1 MPLAVIL
8 IAQTRR
14 LQPWGLR
21 LQHAPGG
28 EPADFI
34 LRTQIA
40 HDAIK
45 PIQDF
50 WQLTEAEDAA
60 TEVYAAKAVIR
71 PDDRRICFLVPILDI
86 DEIKLLVAKKNRLLR
101 RQRTR
106 C

>member
-1 MPLAVIL
+1 MAVRIPGITDAAAVIL

-34 LRTQIA
+34 LRTLIA
-40 HDAIK
+40 PATIK

-50 WQLTEAEDAA
+50 WQLTEEEDAA
-60 TEVYAAKAVIR
+60 T
-71 PDDRRICFLVPILDI
+71 
-86 DEIKLLVAKKNRLLR
+86 
-101 RQRTR
+101 
-106 C
+106 